1 MYMYMRVHIWTI
13 ENIDMSSWLLKGIW
27 QGLPALLYLIHFLM
41 SVYNVFLSLSLSF
54 SQELALFGDF
64 TMLETMYYFGILHGL
79 SIKKIKER
87 GQFLLELLE
96 LPSVNKI
103 IRKLR

>member
-1 MYMYMRVHIWTI
+1 MRVQIWAM

-27 QGLPALLYLIHFLM
+27 QGLPALLFLIHFLM
-41 SVYNVFLSLSLSF
+41 AVYNVFSLSLSF